1 MNNDL
6 KIVGEV
12 IYFQGYRVADL
23 LSSASVPHTVMET
36 FKDYIY
42 DLGAPEEIPDN
53 QYEAGYDDG
62 YLAGRSDG
70 EYEGYNAAMM
80 EVEEKNNKPI
90 MANLKATPAEG

>member
-23 LSSASVPHTVMET
+23 LSSASVPATVMET

-42 DLGAPEEIPDN
+42 DLGGPSKDYARGYRDGQN
-53 QYEAGYDDG
+53 EALDRYAKTD
-62 YLAGRSDG
+62 
-70 EYEGYNAAMM
+70 
-80 EVEEKNNKPI
+80 
-90 MANLKATPAEG
+90 